1 MFGKLNFMKDIKK
14 DNCLKQYCRRMLIA
28 LLMVFFCGQI
38 QAQTGKT
45 ISGTVTDADGM
56 PLPGV
61 TIIVQGTSNGTITD
75 LDGKYSITAPQGASL
90 VFTFIG
96 FDNQVVQVGAGS
108 TYNVKM
114 EENSQQLEEVVIVGY
129 GQQKKAS
136 VVGAITQTSGETLQR
151 AAGVTNLGAALTGNL
166 PGVVT
171 EQGTG
176 IPGGEDPKIVIRGAS
191 SWNNTDPLVLVD
203 GIEREMSSVDISSVE
218 NISVLKDASATAVY
232 GVRGANGVILITTK
246 RGQEG
251 KAQINAGFTTTI
263 KSPSKLPNKYDS
275 YDALMARNQTIEM
288 ELPVTPDD
296 SWAYITPQSR
306 IELYRNQDP
315 TARDEQGNLIME
327 RYPNVDWQD
336 VLFKDHAISYNANL
350 NISGG
355 SKIVR
360 YYAAAD
366 YANEGDLMRVYDNGR
381 GYKTGYDYNRL
392 NVRSNLDFT
401 VTKYTV
407 LKVNLA
413 GSLAIKK
420 RPANNAGD
428 EWQEAQRWAGAYNIA
443 PDVFLPKYSNGGWG
457 YYPEVSNVSNSVQN
471 TATSGMAKTTTNSIT
486 TDFNLEQDLSFIT
499 KGLNVRGT
507 LSWDNRFEEGGRG
520 INDLYSGEILK
531 TWIDPRD
538 GRQQSYPPVDGI
550 TGFDFKE
557 ETNWRRGDGSI
568 NDRATFRRLFYQGQ
582 INYGRKFADAHD
594 ITAMGVFKREE
605 NATGSE
611 LTKYREEW
619 AFRVTY
625 NYKNR
630 YSIEY
635 NGCYNG
641 SEKFSPDNRFAFFNS
656 GGINWTLSEEPFMET
671 LKERRIIDILKFRAS
686 YGEVGD
692 DNPWGQRWL
701 YLTQWSYGDQ
711 TTMTTD
717 AKSSIYTRYSES
729 VIGNYDVH
737 WEVARKFNFGI
748 DYSFFGGIVAG
759 SFDIFKDKRSDIL
772 ISGGDRSVPAYFGGS
787 APTVNKGRTENK
799 GYELELRLN
808 KEFKSVDMRAWANFS
823 MTHNENK
830 IIEKDD
836 PELRPNYQKQEGYSI
851 GQEHSFIDD
860 GFIQDIDQLYGSPA
874 FESDDRFRLPGNY
887 YIVDFNGDGIIDSD
901 DSAPYGYS
909 SNPLNTYNV
918 TVGYDWKG
926 FSCFVQF
933 YGVTDVTRDVTLQSF
948 GNKLNTVYDLGS
960 VWSVDNPNAEM
971 TYYHWSTAP
980 VSKSGGSFPAFGSQY
995 KFDGSY
1001 IRLKNIEFA
1010 YTWNNKSWISHIGFS
1025 SLKVFVNGNNLWLW
1039 TRMPDDRESNLGGAS
1054 YTGAYPTVKRFNF
1067 GVKFTL

>member
-1 MFGKLNFMKDIKK
+1 MKDSFKK
-14 DNCLKQYCRRMLIA
+14 DNGLKQYCRRMLIA

-45 ISGTVTDADGM
+45 ISGTVTDPNGE

-61 TIIVQGTSNGTITD
+61 TVIVQGTSNGTISD
-75 LDGKYSITAPQGASL
+75 LDGKYSITAPQGATL

-114 EENSQQLEEVVIVGY
+114 EESSQQLDEVVIVGY

-136 VVGAITQTSGETLQR
+136 VVGAITQANAETLQR
-151 AAGVTNLGAALTGNL
+151 AGGVTSLGQALTGNL

-263 KSPSKLPNKYDS
+263 KAPSKLPNKLDA
-275 YDALMARNQTIEM
+275 YDALMARNKTIEM
-288 ELPVTPDD
+288 ELPIAPNE
-296 SWAYITPQSR
+296 SWEYITPQSV
-306 IELYRNQDP
+306 IEKYRNP
-315 TARDEQGNLIME
+315 ANLEESE
-327 RYPNVDWQD
+327 RYPNIDWVDA
-336 VLFKDHAISYNANL
+336 LFKDYATSYNAYL
-350 NISGG
+350 NITGG
-355 SKIVR
+355 SKIVK
-360 YYAAAD
+360 YFAAAD
-366 YANEGDLMRVYDNGR
+366 YASEGDLMKTYDNGR
-381 GYKTGYDYNRL
+381 GYKAGYDYNRI

-401 VTKYTV
+401 ITKTTV

-413 GSLAIKK
+413 GSLGITK

-443 PDVFLPKYSNGGWG
+443 PDVFMPQYSDGAWG
-457 YYPEVSNVSNSVQN
+457 YYPNISNVSNSVQN
-471 TATSGMAKTTTNSIT
+471 LAISGIAKTTTNSIT
-486 TDFNLEQDLSFIT
+486 TDFTLDQDFSFLT
-499 KGLNVRGT
+499 KGLSAKAT
-507 LSWDNRFEEGGRG
+507 ISWDNRFQETGRG
-520 INDLYSGEILK
+520 VGDAYNDAQQK
-531 TWIDPRD
+531 WIDPKTGAEQKRHN
-538 GRQQSYPPVDGI
+538 VDDY
-550 TGFDFKE
+550 TGFDWVE
-557 ETNWRRGDGSI
+557 EPSWTPQAGSI
-568 NDRATFRRLFYQGQ
+568 NNMATFRRLFYQGQ
-582 INYGRKFADAHD
+582 INYLRKFGNHE
-594 ITAMGVFKREE
+594 IGGMGVFKREE

-611 LTKYREEW
+611 LSKYREEW
-619 AFRVTY
+619 AFRATY

-641 SEKFSPDNRFAFFNS
+641 SEKFSDENRFAFFNS
-656 GGINWTLSEEPFMET
+656 GGINWTLSEEPFMES
-671 LKERRIIDILKFRAS
+671 LKDRRIIDILKFRAS

-692 DNPWGQRWL
+692 DNPWGSRWL
-701 YLTQWSYGDQ
+701 YLSQWSYDPNAG
-711 TTMTTD
+711 TVMSD
-717 AKSSIYTRYSES
+717 AGGTSIYKRYSES
-729 VIGNYDVH
+729 VIGNPDVH

-748 DYSFFGGIVAG
+748 DYSFLGGLIAG
-759 SFDIFKDKRSDIL
+759 SADIYKDKRSDIL
-772 ISGGDRSVPAYFGGS
+772 INGGDRAVPAYFGGS

-799 GYELELRLN
+799 GFELELRIN
-808 KEFKSVDMRAWANFS
+808 KEFREQGMRLWANFNMS
-823 MTHNENK
+823 HNQNK
-830 IIEKDD
+830 ILERDD
-836 PELRPNYQKQEGYSI
+836 QELRPNYQKQAGYAI
-851 GQEHSFIDD
+851 GQEHAFIDG
-860 GFIQDIDQLYGSPA
+860 GFIQNVDELYGSPR
-874 FESDDRFRLPGNY
+874 FESDDRFRAPGNY
-887 YIVDFNGDGIIDSD
+887 YIVDFNGDGQIDSK
-901 DSAPYGYS
+901 DSAPYGYT
-909 SNPLNTYNV
+909 SNPENTYN
-918 TVGYDWKG
+918 TTIGFDWKG
-926 FSCFVQF
+926 FTCFVQF
-933 YGVTDVTRDVTLQSF
+933 YGVTNVTRDVTLQSF
-948 GNKLNTVYDLGS
+948 GNKLNTVYDFGS
-960 VWSVDNPNAEM
+960 IWSPENPNADY

-980 VSKSGGSFPAFGSQY
+980 VSKSGGSFPSYGTMY

-1010 YTWNNKSWISHIGFS
+1010 YTWNSKSWISHIGFS
-1025 SLKVFVNGNNLWLW
+1025 SLRVFVNGNNLWLW
-1039 TRMPDDRESNLGGAS
+1039 SRMPDDRESNLGGAG